1 MHPIMPRSVRVI
13 VKEALANGQLTIR
26 GAEPALLAYSRERD
40 LPPDAVAI
48 AAAISQ
54 PWSDVVLSGAVSP
67 SMLQSNLRAREV
79 VLNGDRPGDDLL
91 QMSLDAHSYCHGG
104 GP

>member
-1 MHPIMPRSVRVI
+1 LGVI
-13 VKEALANGQLTIR
+13 VKEALANGRLTIH
-26 GAEPALLAYSRERD
+26 GTEPALLAYSRERD

-67 SMLQSNLRAREV
+67 SMLHSNLRAREL
-79 VLNGDRPGDDLL
+79 VLNGGRPRTIYR
-91 QMSLDAHSYCHGG
+91 QISLDAHSYWQRRSRLRWH
-104 GP
+104 